1 MILSWFHG
9 KITRRQAEEALLQ
22 LQFEG
27 AFLIRESES
36 SPGTLIIPF
45 YQIKLLVKLNQTP
58 NFHVLKLIAIWVDSN
73 DISLTVDSEVELN

>member
-45 YQIKLLVKLNQTP
+45 YQINWQSSIKRQ
-58 NFHVLKLIAIWVDSN
+58 NFHVLKLTAIWVDSN